1 MLPFGFRYRDPGVPR
16 ASDSIT
22 RTAAARHRETRSSVW
37 GKHGHR
43 DRPTAAL
50 TPAPLTK
57 HVALRTPP
65 AWNGRARPRAADRPD
80 PLIPMILNSRRMVL
94 AAIALCMSAAYGCA
108 PAAIPANGEPPP
120 GEAIRVRFLSPD
132 IATEYGEVRPIRCPG
147 PGLQAPIAARE
158 TIPPGGG
165 SVVARTTDGR
175 VLAELQVGPHAAP
188 GVAYSLT
195 ARASQD
201 NELDFEIT
209 RADGVRTPDN
219 PPNIFT
225 LHVHYPPACSGQFAG
240 NRKVWLVRMEDRTA
254 VPASARRP
262 ADHIISFRMDRLSRF
277 VVSH

>member
-1 MLPFGFRYRDPGVPR
+1 MLPFGFRDRDPGVPR
-16 ASDSIT
+16 SSDSIA
-22 RTAAARHRETRSSVW
+22 RTAATRQRETRSAVW

-50 TPAPLTK
+50 TPAPLTE

-65 AWNGRARPRAADRPD
+65 DGTAARARERPIRPD
-80 PLIPMILNSRRMVL
+80 PPIPMILNSRRMVL
-94 AAIALCMSAAYGCA
+94 AAIALCMSGAYGCA

-132 IATEYGEVRPIRCPG
+132 TATEYGEVRPIRCPG
-147 PGLQAPIAARE
+147 PGLQAPVTARE
-158 TIPPGGG
+158 TIPTDSG
-165 SVVARTTDGR
+165 VVIAQTAER
-175 VLAELQVGPHAAP
+175 VLARLWVGPHTAP

-195 ARASQD
+195 ARASPE

-209 RADGVRTPDN
+209 RADEVRTPGN
-219 PPNIFT
+219 LPNIFT

-240 NRKVWLVRMEDRTA
+240 NRRVWLVRMEDRTA
-254 VPASARRP
+254 IPASTHNAAART
-262 ADHIISFRMDRLSRF
+262 ISFRMDRLSRF